1 MHKNLHFQSKMK
13 MPESPFYQ
21 VLNKNKFIFFIS
33 IIIHLGGAGEA
44 LRTRREDAQ
53 ASYADGEGPWLDR
66 AGIKALLGSAE
77 TDDPWQNTFCLFLSH
92 VLLHS
97 TRNVYALQMTSRIG
111 QEENKSFVLLGRL
124 FGNGTTFL

>member
-1 MHKNLHFQSKMK
+1 MK

-53 ASYADGEGPWLDR
+53 ASYTDGEGTWLDR

-97 TRNVYALQMTSRIG
+97 TRNVYALQLISRIG
-111 QEENKSFVLLGRL
+111 QEEN
-124 FGNGTTFL
+124 